1 MSEELLEKQEI
12 AEEAVEQENVVVPET
27 EEEISEEKSKR
38 SLWIV
43 VPIIVAVVVAVG
55 ALAVMGLRAMGV
67 INPYEKDYID
77 VTGRTAADIAKEKNY
92 KYEKFLKEYGL
103 PDDMPKSTSERAVFY
118 NIPVKKYVEKTP
130 GIESFEQLKADM
142 GWDDTITEDTTMGE
156 ALDVTKLS
164 YYVGEEQLERFKA
177 LYGLS
182 DEVTGDTLYGEV
194 RNIVDT
200 KEQEFYQAELAQA
213 QAEAEAQ
220 AQATA
225 TAMPTATPVVAQ

>member
-1 MSEELLEKQEI
+1 MSEELLEEQKTTELP
-12 AEEAVEQENVVVPET
+12 EEQENVDVPET
-27 EEEISEEKSKR
+27 AEEVLEEKTRR
-38 SLWIV
+38 SLWVI
-43 VPIIVAVVVAVG
+43 VPIIIVLVVAIG

-77 VTGRTAADIAKEKNY
+77 VTGKTAADIAKEKNY

-103 PDDMPKSTSERAVFY
+103 PSDMPKNTSERAVYY

-130 GIESFEQLKADM
+130 GIESFAQLKAEM
-142 GWDDTITEDTTMGE
+142 GWDDTITEETTMGD

-164 YYVGEEQLERFKA
+164 YYVGDEQLERFKA

-200 KEQEFYQAELAQA
+200 KEQEFYQAELREAQA

-220 AQATA
+220 AS
-225 TAMPTATPVVAQ
+225 AMPTSTPVIAQ

>member
-1 MSEELLEKQEI
+1 MSEELLEKQET

-27 EEEISEEKSKR
+27 EEENSEEKGKR

>member
-1 MSEELLEKQEI
+1 MSEELLEEQV
-12 AEEAVEQENVVVPET
+12 AVEVSEEHYNADVSEMT
-27 EEEISEEKSKR
+27 EEVFEEKKRR
-38 SLWIV
+38 SLWV
-43 VPIIVAVVVAVG
+43 MVPVIIVLVVAIG
-55 ALAVMGLRAMGV
+55 ALAVMGLRALGI

-77 VTGRTAADIAKEKNY
+77 VTGKTAADIAKEKNY

-103 PDDMPKSTSERAVFY
+103 PSDMPKNTSERAVYY

-130 GIESFEQLKADM
+130 GVESFEQLKAEM
-142 GWDDTITEDTTMGE
+142 GWDDTITEETTMGD

-164 YYVGEEQLERFKA
+164 YYVGDEQLERFKA

-200 KEQEFYQAELAQA
+200 KEQEFYQAELAEAAA
-213 QAEAEAQ
+213 QAELE

-225 TAMPTATPVVAQ
+225 VPTAAPAVAQ